1 MEKVGI
7 VVLNYKNYKDT
18 MICVNSILEQKNIDL
33 CIVIVDNGSNNESA
47 KVLSEHYKQNVHVKF
62 MQCLDNLGYAKGN
75 NIGIQYL
82 QEHKYDYIF
91 IANSDLVFTSENIL
105 YNLLME
111 YEKGIGVLIPI
122 IKNLNGSIEQRVA
135 YKRKLFLLR
144 VIKCV
149 LMAQIH
155 FVLRKFCYVKR
166 NKTNTRSAEII
177 EKNKNVVGLQ
187 RDCYVISG
195 SGFMLT
201 PDFFSVYNKLFPE
214 TFLYF
219 EEWATLIYIHKA
231 KLLCKVVNT
240 DIILHKG
247 AASTIEDVGKKR
259 FIKASRIAKS
269 GRKVFKL
276 VFMSKNMIVDKY
288 N

>member
-7 VVLNYKNYKDT
+7 VVLNYKNYKET
-18 MICVNSILEQKNIDL
+18 MICVNSILQQKKIDL
-33 CIVIVDNGSNNESA
+33 YIVIVDNGSNNESV
-47 KVLSEHYKQNVHVKF
+47 KILSENYKQNAHVKF
-62 MQCLDNLGYAKGN
+62 IQCSDNLGYAKGN

-82 QEHKYDYIF
+82 QEHKYNYIF

-105 YNLLME
+105 YDLLMKH
-111 YEKGIGVLIPI
+111 EKGVGVLVPI
-122 IKNLNGSIEQRVA
+122 IENLNGSIEQRVA

-149 LMAQIH
+149 LIAQIR
-155 FVLRKFCYVKR
+155 FILRKFCYVKR

-177 EKNKNVVGLQ
+177 EKNKNIVGLQ
-187 RDCYVISG
+187 RDHYVISG

-231 KLLCKVVNT
+231 KLLCKVVDT

-247 AASTIEDVGKKR
+247 AASTIENARKKKL
-259 FIKASRIAKS
+259 IKARRMAKS

-276 VFMSKNMIVDKY
+276 IFMSKNMIVNKY